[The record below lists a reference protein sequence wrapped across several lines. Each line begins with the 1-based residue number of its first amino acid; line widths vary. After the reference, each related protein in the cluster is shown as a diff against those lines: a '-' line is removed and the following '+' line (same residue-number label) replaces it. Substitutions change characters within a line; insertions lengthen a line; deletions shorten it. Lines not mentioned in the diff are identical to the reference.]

1 MLKSA
6 QKATRGEG
14 GFTLIEL
21 LVVMIIIAILMAV
34 AVPTF
39 LKQKQNALATKA
51 KANVKAVV
59 STIESCA
66 ATNVT
71 GAYNSPRDCTATASL
86 IADEPTLTNLSLGT
100 AAAPP
105 ADTCSVSGGGA
116 QAYQVNCSFL
126 GESGTVV
133 TFSEQHTANGTI
145 NKTCTPVGN
154 KGCPGPASTKMW

>member
-51 KANVKAVV
+51 KGNIKSIVTTIGSYLTPRNCL
-59 STIESCA
+59 STA
-66 ATNVT
+66 PAPG
-71 GAYNSPRDCTATASL
+71 GAL
-86 IADEPTLTNLSLGT
+86 LADEPTLSNTGLAGT
-100 AAAPP
+100 ATAPP
-105 ADTCSVSGGGA
+105 IDTCSISGA
-116 QAYQVNCSFL
+116 AVQAYQVNCSFMAD
-126 GESGTVV
+126 GGVTV
-133 TFSEQHTANGTI
+133 TYSEQHTNTGTI
-145 NKTCTPVGN
+145 NKTCAPIGN
-154 KGCPGPASTKMW
+154 KGCSGPTSTKMW